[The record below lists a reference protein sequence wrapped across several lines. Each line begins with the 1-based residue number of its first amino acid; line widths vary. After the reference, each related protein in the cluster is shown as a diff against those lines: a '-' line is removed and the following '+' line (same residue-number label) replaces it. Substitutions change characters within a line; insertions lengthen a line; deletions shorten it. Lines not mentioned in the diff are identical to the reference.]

1 MNDVCR
7 TTILD
12 YTILL
17 LLVPFRADA
26 ALPIFQIL
34 YASVDIVR
42 TLLLTWCYIAYGSTG
57 TRVYVADR
65 LPVSIV
71 PAAPP
76 TSSFLRSSR
85 LIGTSGENRRPPNC
99 TTKVRIFVIFQ
110 GYCLILALGPFRIH
124 DTLKVNMMKLYGI

>member
-76 TSSFLRSSR
+76 RPRFFV
-85 LIGTSGENRRPPNC
+85 RRASLALP
-99 TTKVRIFVIFQ
+99 VRIDV
-110 GYCLILALGPFRIH
+110 LRTVLR
-124 DTLKVNMMKLYGI
+124 K